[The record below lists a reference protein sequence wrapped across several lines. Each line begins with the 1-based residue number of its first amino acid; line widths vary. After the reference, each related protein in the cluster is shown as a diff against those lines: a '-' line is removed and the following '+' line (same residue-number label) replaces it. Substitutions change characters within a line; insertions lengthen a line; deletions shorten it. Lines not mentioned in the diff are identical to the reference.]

1 MTDTSATREENKQTI
16 EELAARYSELNKKK
30 IQAET
35 SLEHAEKE
43 LARLKEKALAEYG
56 TDNVDE
62 LKQKLAAMEA
72 ENERKRAE
80 YQHSLDKIE
89 ADLSE
94 AEKKYSDVKD
104 TKDKP

>member
-1 MTDTSATREENKQTI
+1 MDNVTREEKKQSI
-16 EELAARYSELNKKK
+16 EELTARYSQLNTKK

-35 SLEHAEKE
+35 SLRHAEDE
-43 LARLKEKALAEYG
+43 LAKLKEKARTEYG

-72 ENERKRAE
+72 ENERKRAD
-80 YQHSLDKIE
+80 YQRSLDKIE
-89 ADLSE
+89 ADLNE
-94 AEKKYSDVKD
+94 AEKKYSEVKD